1 MLKNKE
7 IRYMICVATVFTVAA
22 SVCGYVLCGI
32 AAFILL
38 VILGIALGSIFIFFT
53 KRRYNDIDKL
63 NSYLVRVLEGDE
75 TVGIL
80 DQEEGEL
87 SLLKTNIYKTTS
99 TLSYQKDLLAKDKVA
114 LADAIADISHQLK
127 TPLTSMMVMNDLL
140 GGEDDPLLKQ
150 ALYSI

>member
-7 IRYMICVATVFTVAA
+7 IRYMICAATVFTVAA

-32 AAFILL
+32 AAFIIL

-99 TLSYQKDLLAKDKVA
+99 TLSYQK
-114 LADAIADISHQLK
+114 IFWQK
-127 TPLTSMMVMNDLL
+127 TKWRWQMPLR
-140 GGEDDPLLKQ
+140 
-150 ALYSI
+150 I